1 MRKMAWTTLVA
12 RHPGCHLVAAMQKHG
27 FIPKSSTP
35 EALVAYMKEQLGVW
49 KTALKDA
56 GIEPQ

>member
-1 MRKMAWTTLVA
+1 MER
-12 RHPGCHLVAAMQKHG
+12 HG

-35 EALVAYMKEQLGVW
+35 AELAAYMKEQLGVW
-49 KTALKDA
+49 KVALKDA